1 MNTTSRL
8 PREPRRVQIDR
19 NRSTAKLDVAHL
31 RRLAEFRYRLRC
43 FLHVSQAA
51 AEEMGLRNQQY
62 QLLQCV
68 GAMPEGVAP
77 TIANVAARMLL
88 KHNSAVELADRSVEQ
103 GLLRRSGDAA
113 DHRRILLRVT
123 RQGERILASL
133 AEFHTRE
140 LEQSGPELVRALN
153 HILRSSGR
161 GARHG
166 KHAAARSRRAT
177 GAKAGAQ

>member
-1 MNTTSRL
+1 MSALRVPRATRRL
-8 PREPRRVQIDR
+8 QIDR
-19 NRSTAKLDVAHL
+19 HQGAAKLDVAHL

-51 AEEMGLRNQQY
+51 AEEMGLRHQQY

-68 GAMPEGVAP
+68 GAMPDGVAP
-77 TIANVAARMLL
+77 TIANVAARLLL
-88 KHNSAVELADRSVEQ
+88 KHNSAVELVDRSVEQ

-123 RQGERILASL
+123 PQGERILSSL

-153 HILRSSGR
+153 RILRGR
-161 GARHG
+161 G
-166 KHAAARSRRAT
+166 AAARSKRAVT
-177 GAKAGAQ
+177 RKTRTQ

>member
-1 MNTTSRL
+1 MTILSRL
-8 PREPRRVQIDR
+8 PRAAQRVQTGR
-19 NRSTAKLDVAHL
+19 AKKARLDVTHL

-51 AEEMGLRNQQY
+51 AEEMGLRPQQY

-68 GAMPEGVAP
+68 GAMPEGVTP

-88 KHNSAVELADRSVEQ
+88 KHNSAVELVDRSVEQ

-123 RQGERILASL
+123 RQGERILTAL
-133 AEFHTRE
+133 ADIHTRE
-140 LEQSGPELVRALN
+140 LEQSGPELVRAL
-153 HILRSSGR
+153 HRILRGR
-161 GARHG
+161 GVVRG
-166 KHAAARSRRAT
+166 LRKT
-177 GAKAGAQ
+177 GEKAGAR

>member
-1 MNTTSRL
+1 MERLSGPPRPTTRL
-8 PREPRRVQIDR
+8 RIGRRKQ
-19 NRSTAKLDVAHL
+19 SEKLDVGHL

-43 FLHVSQAA
+43 FLHVSQSA

-68 GAMPEGVAP
+68 GAMPEGVPP

-88 KHNSAVELADRSVEQ
+88 KHNSAVELVDRSVEQ
-103 GLLRRSGDAA
+103 GLLRRSGDTA

-140 LEQSGPELVRALN
+140 LEQSGPELVRALK
-153 HILRSSGR
+153 HILHGR
-161 GARHG
+161 G
-166 KHAAARSRRAT
+166 AARSRRALGQKT
-177 GAKAGAQ
+177 GAR

>member
-1 MNTTSRL
+1 MNATPSL
-8 PREPRRVQIDR
+8 PRPARRLRIGRQTDA
-19 NRSTAKLDVAHL
+19 AKLDVAHL

-88 KHNSAVELADRSVEQ
+88 KHNSAVELVDRSVEQ

-153 HILRSSGR
+153 QILRGR
-161 GARHG
+161 GSARG
-166 KHAAARSRRAT
+166 RRTVGRKT
-177 GAKAGAQ
+177 GAR